1 MVRLQKFLAD
11 AGLASRRAAE
21 QFITDGRVMVNG
33 RSVTQLGAKID
44 PARDAVLFDGSP
56 VRPKRRLYLALNKP
70 PGYVC
75 TRNDPENRRIVSE
88 LLPKE
93 WGHLHTI
100 GRLDRA
106 SEGLLLL
113 TNDGEFSLQVAHPRY
128 GIRKIYWVIVTGF
141 VDRAVAA
148 QLTTGVREGGQFLK
162 AERARILDANNTHST
177 LELEL
182 AEGKN
187 REVRRLL
194 AACGFKVERLLR
206 VSIGKVKLGDLPS
219 GKWRTLTE
227 PEIKS
232 LLPL

>member
-1 MVRLQKFLAD
+1 MLRLQKFLAD

-21 QFITDGRVMVNG
+21 QLITDGRVSVNG
-33 RSVTQLGAKID
+33 RTVTQLGTKID
-44 PARDAVLFDGSP
+44 PRADSVHFDGEP
-56 VRPKRRLYLALNKP
+56 VRARRRLYVALNKP

-75 TRNDPENRRIVSE
+75 TKKDPESRRIVSE

-128 GIRKIYWVIVTGF
+128 GIRKIYWVIVTGM
-141 VDRAVAA
+141 VDKKVAG

-162 AERARILDANNTHST
+162 AERARILEANNTHST

-194 AACGFKVERLLR
+194 AACGFEVERLVR
-206 VSIGKVKLGDLPS
+206 VSIGRVKLGDLPT

-232 LLPL
+232 LLPP